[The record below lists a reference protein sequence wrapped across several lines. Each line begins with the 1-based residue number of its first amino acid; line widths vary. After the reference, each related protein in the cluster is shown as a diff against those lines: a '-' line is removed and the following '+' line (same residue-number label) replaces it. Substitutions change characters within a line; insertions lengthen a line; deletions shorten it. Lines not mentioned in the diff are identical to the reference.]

1 MKYRRSAAPKK
12 IGRTRPAREALAAD
26 ARRPLRERRTAR
38 KLCAQRGEAFSVCD
52 RSRNARSHLH
62 VDREGLA
69 GRIPRGAAR
78 VAGRR
83 RGFSAPAGDATN
95 ARSNVIRACASRSI
109 AGVASFD
116 PYTVESSRLW
126 SSDRNT
132 TILGT
137 GLLAGAADL
146 LRIGARLPGSRTG
159 TLAEVDARG
168 LAVLFPLNLLSQHSA
183 SSLAGG
189 ASCCSVA
196 RG

>member
-1 MKYRRSAAPKK
+1 
-12 IGRTRPAREALAAD
+12 
-26 ARRPLRERRTAR
+26 
-38 KLCAQRGEAFSVCD
+38 
-52 RSRNARSHLH
+52 

-132 TILGT
+132 TILGFCACAIPVSVT
-137 GLLAGAADL
+137 LKTNAV
-146 LRIGARLPGSRTG
+146 RIALMFDYFRFGR
-159 TLAEVDARG
+159 
-168 LAVLFPLNLLSQHSA
+168 
-183 SSLAGG
+183 
-189 ASCCSVA
+189 VA
-196 RG
+196 RQQAREGSTFD